1 MLADDQ
7 DSGSPRI
14 TQGHPGSG
22 WFNKIDPFTMGRTS
36 KTTILEPLQWAEA
49 VGELAVVSMIEDRQ
63 PMDVAISDATR
74 SSVVSVQAINS
85 F

>member
-1 MLADDQ
+1 
-7 DSGSPRI
+7 
-14 TQGHPGSG
+14 
-22 WFNKIDPFTMGRTS
+22 MGRTS